1 MRLTHRL
8 ELIKLTILLGILTS
22 VILSFN
28 LWAGDR
34 WFPKTTFI
42 ENYIGMPVRYD
53 YVNFCVLL
61 TLLFLSSIYQKKTAT
76 ILLVLFC
83 IYLCV
88 DDQNR
93 LQHWFYNYVV
103 MLCILL
109 FYKNRVDEP
118 NNYTAIFISLQLLVS
133 LIYIFS
139 GIQKMN
145 STFVPNTFSLI
156 VHNFDAILSTRQLNM
171 LVKFGYAVPFIEVC
185 FGVFLLIKPIRFI
198 IVPIVILMHVL
209 LLITIAPSNNDYHY
223 MIWPWNV
230 MMIVLVLLLFAK
242 VNKERFFDISFLFK
256 SFSFFIV
263 IVFML
268 ICPVFS
274 LNNKYDSFLSSSL
287 FSSNLNKGELLLSNK
302 AYHNLPYYIRR
313 YCKKNKENYIL
324 SIDNWAKDELNAPCV
339 PEFRIYQNVQ
349 NYIIRLTKT
358 NSQDVKLNFIERE
371 KLIRF

>member
-1 MRLTHRL
+1 MRLTQRL
-8 ELIKLTILLGILTS
+8 QLIKLTVLIGLLTS
-22 VILSFN
+22 IILSHP
-28 LWAGDR
+28 LWAADR
-34 WFPKTTFI
+34 WFPKTTLI
-42 ENYIGMPVRYD
+42 EDYFGVPYPYD
-53 YVNFCVLL
+53 YIQLAVLI
-61 TLLFLSSIYQKKTAT
+61 LLIVFSFSTQKKTPT

-93 LQHWFYNYVV
+93 LQPWFYNYVV

-118 NNYTAIFISLQLLVS
+118 NNYTAIFISLHLLVS

-145 STFVPNTFSLI
+145 SSFVPNTFSLI

-185 FGVFLLIKPIRFI
+185 FGVFLLLKPIRFI
-198 IVPIVILMHVL
+198 IVPLVILMHIL
-209 LLITIAPSNNDYHY
+209 LLITMAPSNNDYNY
-223 MIWPWNV
+223 IIWPWNV
-230 MMIVLVLLLFAK
+230 MMIVLVLLLFAR

-263 IVFML
+263 ILLML
-268 ICPVFS
+268 IFQLFS

-287 FSSNLNKGELLLSNK
+287 FSSNLNKGELVLSNK

-324 SIDNWAKDELNAPCV
+324 SVNNWAKDELNAPCV

-349 NYIIRLTKT
+349 NYILRLTKT

-371 KLIRF
+371 KLINI

>member
-8 ELIKLTILLGILTS
+8 ELIKLTILIGILIS
-22 VILSFN
+22 VVLSFN

-34 WFPKTTFI
+34 WFPKTAFI
-42 ENYIGMPVRYD
+42 ENYIGIPVRYD
-53 YVNFCVLL
+53 YVNLCVLL
-61 TLLFLSSIYQKKTAT
+61 TLLFLSSVSQKKTPT

-83 IYLCV
+83 IYLCFE
-88 DDQNR
+88 DQNR
-93 LQHWFYNYVV
+93 LQPWFYNYVLI
-103 MLCILL
+103 LCILL

-118 NNYTAIFISLQLLVS
+118 NNYTAIFISLQLLLS

-145 STFVPNTFSLI
+145 STFVPNTFELMA
-156 VHNFDAILSTRQLNM
+156 HNFDAILSTRQLNM
-171 LVKFGYAVPFIEVC
+171 LVKS
-185 FGVFLLIKPIRFI
+185 IRFI
-198 IVPIVILMHVL
+198 IVPLVVLMHI
-209 LLITIAPSNNDYHY
+209 LILVTITPSNNDYNY

-256 SFSFFIV
+256 SVSFFTV

-274 LNNKYDSFLSSSL
+274 LNNKYDSFLSSSV
-287 FSSNLNKGELLLSNK
+287 FSSNLNKGELLLSSK

-313 YCKKNKENYIL
+313 YCKKNEMTDIL

-358 NSQDVKLNFIERE
+358 NPQDVKLNFIERE

>member
-8 ELIKLTILLGILTS
+8 ALIKLTILIGILIS
-22 VILSFN
+22 VVLSFN

-34 WFPKTTFI
+34 WFPKTAFI
-42 ENYIGMPVRYD
+42 ENYIGIPVRYD

-61 TLLFLSSIYQKKTAT
+61 TLLFLCSVSQKKTPT

-83 IYLCV
+83 IYLCF

-93 LQHWFYNYVV
+93 IQPWFYNYVL

-118 NNYTAIFISLQLLVS
+118 NNYTTIFISLQLLVS

-145 STFVPNTFSLI
+145 STFVPNTFELI
-156 VHNFDAILSTRQLNM
+156 AHNFDAILSTRQLNM
-171 LVKFGYAVPFIEVC
+171 VVKFGYAVPFIEVC
-185 FGVFLLIKPIRFI
+185 FGVFLLLKPIRFI
-198 IVPIVILMHVL
+198 IVPLVILMHIL
-209 LLITIAPSNNDYHY
+209 LLITMAPSNNDYNY
-223 MIWPWNV
+223 IIWPWNV
-230 MMIVLVLLLFAK
+230 MMIILVLLLFAR

-268 ICPVFS
+268 ICPIFS
-274 LNNKYDSFLSSSL
+274 LHNKYDSFLSSSL
-287 FSSNLNKGELLLSNK
+287 FSSNLNKGELLLSSK
-302 AYHNLPYYIRR
+302 AYRNLPYYIRR
-313 YCKKNKENYIL
+313 YCKKNEMTYIL

-358 NSQDVKLNFIERE
+358 NPQDVKLNFIERE